1 MKNVI
6 DEMIVKYSGNKQ
18 TFDSDTYV
26 YAPDIDPDDNLDS
39 PYHDRLHS
47 KTAINIGKNTK
58 SYILVEYMTGV
69 KLYIT

>member
-1 MKNVI
+1 
-6 DEMIVKYSGNKQ
+6 MIVKYSGNKQ

-26 YAPDIDPDDNLDS
+26 YAPIDPDDNLDS

-47 KTAINIGKNTK
+47 KTAINIGKNNKK

-69 KLYIT
+69 K

>member
-1 MKNVI
+1 MVLLKFSLIGHPDRMKNVI

-39 PYHDRLHS
+39 PS
-47 KTAINIGKNTK
+47 
-58 SYILVEYMTGV
+58 
-69 KLYIT
+69 

>member
-47 KTAINIGKNTK
+47 KTAIN
-58 SYILVEYMTGV
+58 MV
-69 KLYIT
+69 KKY